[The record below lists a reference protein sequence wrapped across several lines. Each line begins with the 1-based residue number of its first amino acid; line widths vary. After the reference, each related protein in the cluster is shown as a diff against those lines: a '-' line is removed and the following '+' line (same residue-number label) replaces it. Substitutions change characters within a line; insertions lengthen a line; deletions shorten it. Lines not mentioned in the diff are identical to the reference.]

1 MAKKWSEVRAG
12 MSAEAQTRSAAH
24 AEAMLVE
31 LELAELRRA
40 RDRTQ
45 VDVAQ
50 AMNKEQASVS
60 KLERRD
66 DMYLSTLQAY
76 VQALGGELKL
86 IASFP
91 DADIHIR
98 PERKP
103 RG

>member
-1 MAKKWSEVRAG
+1 M
-12 MSAEAQTRSAAH
+12 AQTRSAAH
-24 AEAMLVE
+24 VETMLVK
-31 LELAELRRA
+31 LELAELHRA
-40 RDRTQ
+40 RDYTQ

-50 AMNKEQASVS
+50 AMNKEQAAVS

-66 DMYLSTLQAY
+66 DMDLSTLQAY

-91 DADIHIR
+91 DAEIQIR